1 MNIEN
6 IEQLRELYGYPKGR
20 AKDKVL
26 QTLDKHAVN
35 FIKTSPFLIMSTV
48 SAEGQMDASPRG
60 GQAGFVKII
69 DKNTIIIPDSKGN
82 NRLDSLSNI
91 IETESVGMI
100 FLIPGVDE
108 TLRINGKAQISASP
122 EYLSL
127 FKSENNLPK
136 VCIVVS
142 IEELFLHCAKALM
155 RSKLWHEDSKIERS
169 SFPTMGKILNEQLGI
184 KDQLETQEEMVER
197 YHKDL

>member
-6 IEQLRELYGYPKGR
+6 IEQLRALYGYPKGR

-69 DKNTIIIPDSKGN
+69 DKYTIIIPDSKGN

-122 EYLSL
+122 EYLTL

-155 RSKLWHEDSKIERS
+155 RSKLWNEDSKIERS
-169 SFPTMGKILNEQLGI
+169 SFPTMGKMLNEQLGI

>member
-122 EYLSL
+122 EYLTL

-155 RSKLWHEDSKIERS
+155 RSKLWNEDSKIERS
-169 SFPTMGKILNEQLGI
+169 SFPTMGKMLNEQLGI